1 MKIRSINILLG
12 LVIIFFLSNS
22 DLFAQTEQKVH
33 ITKTGAKYHLSSCRY
48 AKTGW
53 SVPISE
59 AKNRNLTA
67 CLVCKPSSSGAVEN
81 NNFSKTETSKP
92 STSTSSSQCH
102 ATTKAGSRCSRK
114 AAAGNKFCWQHG

>member
-1 MKIRSINILLG
+1 MKIRSNSILPG
-12 LVIIFFLSNS
+12 LVIVLLFSYS

-59 AKNRNLTA
+59 AKKRNLTA
-67 CLVCKPSSSGAVEN
+67 CLVCKPSSSGAIEN
-81 NNFSKTETSKP
+81 HNSSKTQTLKP
-92 STSTSSSQCH
+92 STTTSSSQCN